1 MEIAF
6 VILAA
11 VVCIL
16 LILVLVKLSG
26 RKADGGDAHLAE
38 ELAAEKA
45 KTDLQAQAIQRLQ
58 AEKNDLQEKM
68 DGRNADLAAA
78 RTLNSELERQLACQ
92 KEELA
97 RMNEKLKAEFQ
108 NIATMVTAA
117 STKELSRANTEK
129 LEGILNP
136 FAEKLNELK
145 QQVSDAYDKESR
157 DKAGLREEI
166 KQLMELNKQMSED
179 AVDLTRALKG
189 DAKTQGNWGELVL
202 ERVLDLA
209 GLVKGIEYDRE
220 VAIENGKYRPDVV
233 VHLPEDKHIIVDSK
247 VSLTAY
253 ERMVNSDD
261 PQEFQ
266 RLQKEHVNSI
276 KKHIDELNAKNY
288 QNLKAFDTPNF
299 VLMFIPV
306 ESSFS
311 TAVQIDQSLYNY
323 ALQRNVVMVTPST
336 LLATLRTVASIWQH
350 EKQNRNTLEIARMSG
365 RLYDKLCGF
374 ISDMEKI
381 DKALKSAQSSY
392 NDAVSKL
399 STGTGNAIAT
409 AEKIK
414 KLGAKTTKSISS
426 DYLLTEEGEELDAL
440 PEAKKDEV

>member
-1 MEIAF
+1 MEIVF
-6 VILAA
+6 VFLGAG
-11 VVCIL
+11 VCIL

-26 RKADGGDAHLAE
+26 RKADGGHAHLAE

-45 KTDLQAQAIQRLQ
+45 KTGLQAQAIQRLQ

-78 RTLNSELERQLACQ
+78 RTLNSELERQLASQ
-92 KEELA
+92 KEEFA
-97 RMNEKLKAEFQ
+97 KMNEKLKAEFQ

-136 FAEKLNELK
+136 FAEKLNDLK
-145 QQVSDAYDKESR
+145 RQVSDAYDKESR

-189 DAKTQGNWGELVL
+189 DSKTQGNWGELVL

-209 GLVKGIEYDRE
+209 GLEKGVEYDRE

-311 TAVQIDQSLYNY
+311 AAVQIDQSLYNY

-365 RLYDKLCGF
+365 KLYDKLCGF
-374 ISDMEKI
+374 LSDMEKI

-399 STGTGNAIAT
+399 STGTGNAIIT

-426 DYLLTEEGEELDAL
+426 DYLLAEEGEDQEAL
-440 PEAKKDEV
+440 PEATEDEA

>member
-1 MEIAF
+1 
-6 VILAA
+6 
-11 VVCIL
+11 
-16 LILVLVKLSG
+16 
-26 RKADGGDAHLAE
+26 
-38 ELAAEKA
+38 
-45 KTDLQAQAIQRLQ
+45 
-58 AEKNDLQEKM
+58 
-68 DGRNADLAAA
+68 
-78 RTLNSELERQLACQ
+78 
-92 KEELA
+92 
-97 RMNEKLKAEFQ
+97 MNEKLKAEFQ

-117 STKELSRANTEK
+117 SAKELSRTNTEK
-129 LEGILNP
+129 LEGILSP

-311 TAVQIDQSLYNY
+311 TAVQIDKSLYNY

>member
-6 VILAA
+6 VILASA
-11 VVCIL
+11 ACIL
-16 LILVLVKLSG
+16 LVLVLVKLSVG
-26 RKADGGDAHLAE
+26 KSNGDDAHLAAN
-38 ELAAEKA
+38 LVAEKA
-45 KTDLQAQAIQRLQ
+45 KSDLQAQTIMRLQ
-58 AEKNDLQEKM
+58 AEKNDLQAKM
-68 DGRNADLAAA
+68 DGRTADLAAA
-78 RTLNSELERQLACQ
+78 KTLNSELERQLACQ

-117 STKELSRANTEK
+117 SAKELSRTNTEK
-129 LEGILNP
+129 LEGILSP

-220 VAIENGKYRPDVV
+220 VALENGKYRPDVV

-311 TAVQIDQSLYNY
+311 TAVQIDKSLYNY

>member
-1 MEIAF
+1 MEIVF

-16 LILVLVKLSG
+16 LVLVLVKLSG

-45 KTDLQAQAIQRLQ
+45 KTGLQAQAIQRLQ
-58 AEKNDLQEKM
+58 AEKDDLQEKM

-78 RTLNSELERQLACQ
+78 RTLNSELERQLASQ
-92 KEELA
+92 KEEFA
-97 RMNEKLKAEFQ
+97 KMNEKLKAEFQ

-136 FAEKLNELK
+136 FAEKLNDLK
-145 QQVSDAYDKESR
+145 KQVSDAYDKESR

-189 DAKTQGNWGELVL
+189 DSKTQGNWGELVL

-209 GLVKGIEYDRE
+209 GLEKGVEYDRE

-253 ERMVNSDD
+253 ERMVNSDN

-311 TAVQIDQSLYNY
+311 AAVQIDQSLYNY

-365 RLYDKLCGF
+365 KLYDKLCGF
-374 ISDMEKI
+374 LSDMEKI

-399 STGTGNAIAT
+399 STGTGNAIIT

-426 DYLLTEEGEELDAL
+426 DYLLTEEGEDLEAL
-440 PEAKKDEV
+440 PEATEDEA

>member
-1 MEIAF
+1 MEIVF

-78 RTLNSELERQLACQ
+78 RTLNSELERQLASQ
-92 KEELA
+92 KEEFA
-97 RMNEKLKAEFQ
+97 KMNEKLKAEFQ

-129 LEGILNP
+129 LEGILTP
-136 FAEKLNELK
+136 FAQKLNDLK

-189 DAKTQGNWGELVL
+189 DSKTQGNWGELVL

-209 GLVKGIEYDRE
+209 GLEKGVEYDRE

-233 VHLPEDKHIIVDSK
+233 VHLPEDKHIVVDSK

-311 TAVQIDQSLYNY
+311 AAVQIDQSLYNY

-365 RLYDKLCGF
+365 KLYDKLCGF
-374 ISDMEKI
+374 LSDMEKI

-399 STGTGNAIAT
+399 STGTGNAIIT

-426 DYLLTEEGEELDAL
+426 DYLLTEEGEDLEAL
-440 PEAKKDEV
+440 PEATEDEA

>member
-1 MEIAF
+1 MEIVF

-16 LILVLVKLSG
+16 LVLVLVKLSG

-45 KTDLQAQAIQRLQ
+45 KTDLQAQVIQRLQ

-78 RTLNSELERQLACQ
+78 RTLNSELERQLASQ
-92 KEELA
+92 KEEFA
-97 RMNEKLKAEFQ
+97 KMNEKLKAEFQ

-136 FAEKLNELK
+136 FAEKLSELK

-189 DAKTQGNWGELVL
+189 DSKTQGNWGELVL

-209 GLVKGIEYDRE
+209 GLEKGVEYDRE

-311 TAVQIDQSLYNY
+311 AAVQIDQSLYNY

-365 RLYDKLCGF
+365 KLYDKLCGF
-374 ISDMEKI
+374 LSDMEKI
-381 DKALKSAQSSY
+381 DRALKSAQSSY

-399 STGTGNAIAT
+399 STGTGNAIIT

-426 DYLLTEEGEELDAL
+426 DYLLTEEGEDLEAL
-440 PEAKKDEV
+440 PEATEDEA

>member
-1 MEIAF
+1 MEIVF

-78 RTLNSELERQLACQ
+78 RTLNSELERQIASQ
-92 KEELA
+92 KEEFA
-97 RMNEKLKAEFQ
+97 KMNEKLKAEFQ

-136 FAEKLNELK
+136 FAEKLNDLK

-189 DAKTQGNWGELVL
+189 DSKTQGNWGELVL

-209 GLVKGIEYDRE
+209 GLEKGVEYDRE

-233 VHLPEDKHIIVDSK
+233 VHLPDDKHIIVDSK

-311 TAVQIDQSLYNY
+311 AAVQIDQSLYNY

-365 RLYDKLCGF
+365 KLYDKLCGF
-374 ISDMEKI
+374 LSDMEKI

-399 STGTGNAIAT
+399 STGTGNAIIT

-426 DYLLTEEGEELDAL
+426 DYLLTEEGEDQEAL
-440 PEAKKDEV
+440 PEAKEDEA

>member
-1 MEIAF
+1 MEIVF

-45 KTDLQAQAIQRLQ
+45 KTGLQAQAIQRLQ

-78 RTLNSELERQLACQ
+78 RTLNSELERQLASQ
-92 KEELA
+92 KEEFA
-97 RMNEKLKAEFQ
+97 KMNEKLKAEFQ

-136 FAEKLNELK
+136 FAEKLNDLK
-145 QQVSDAYDKESR
+145 KQVSDAYDKESR

-189 DAKTQGNWGELVL
+189 DSKTQGNWGELVL

-209 GLVKGIEYDRE
+209 GLEKGVEYDRE

-261 PQEFQ
+261 TQEFQ

-311 TAVQIDQSLYNY
+311 AAVQIDQSLYNY

-365 RLYDKLCGF
+365 KLYDKLCGF
-374 ISDMEKI
+374 LSDMEKI

-399 STGTGNAIAT
+399 STGTGNAIIT

-426 DYLLTEEGEELDAL
+426 DYLLAEEGEDQEAL
-440 PEAKKDEV
+440 PEATEDEA

>member
-1 MEIAF
+1 MEIVF

-45 KTDLQAQAIQRLQ
+45 KTDLQAQVIQRLQ

-78 RTLNSELERQLACQ
+78 RTLNSELERQIASQ
-92 KEELA
+92 KEEFA
-97 RMNEKLKAEFQ
+97 KMNEKLKAEFQ

-136 FAEKLNELK
+136 FAEKLNDLK
-145 QQVSDAYDKESR
+145 KQVSDAYDKESR

-189 DAKTQGNWGELVL
+189 DSKTQGNWGELVL

-209 GLVKGIEYDRE
+209 GLEKGVEYDRE

-311 TAVQIDQSLYNY
+311 AAVQIDQSLYNY

-365 RLYDKLCGF
+365 KLYDKLCGF
-374 ISDMEKI
+374 LSDMEKI
-381 DKALKSAQSSY
+381 DRALKSAQSSY

-399 STGTGNAIAT
+399 STGTGNAIIT

-426 DYLLTEEGEELDAL
+426 DYLLAEEGEDLEAL
-440 PEAKKDEV
+440 PEATEDEA

>member
-1 MEIAF
+1 MEIVF

-16 LILVLVKLSG
+16 LVLVLVKLSG

-45 KTDLQAQAIQRLQ
+45 KSDLQAKAIERLQ

-78 RTLNSELERQLACQ
+78 RTLNSELERQLASQ
-92 KEELA
+92 KEEFA
-97 RMNEKLKAEFQ
+97 KMNEKLKTEFQ

-136 FAEKLNELK
+136 FAEKLSELK

-166 KQLMELNKQMSED
+166 KQLMKLNKQMSED

-189 DAKTQGNWGELVL
+189 DSKTQGNWGELVL

-209 GLVKGIEYDRE
+209 GLEKGVEYDRE

-233 VHLPEDKHIIVDSK
+233 VHLPDDKHIIVDSK

-311 TAVQIDQSLYNY
+311 AAVQIDQSLYNY

-365 RLYDKLCGF
+365 KLYDKLCGF
-374 ISDMEKI
+374 LSDMEKI

-399 STGTGNAIAT
+399 STGTGNAIIT

-426 DYLLTEEGEELDAL
+426 DYLLTEEGEEPEAL
-440 PEAKKDEV
+440 PEAKEDEA

>member
-1 MEIAF
+1 MRKSTF
-6 VILAA
+6 
-11 VVCIL
+11 
-16 LILVLVKLSG
+16 LILVLV
-26 RKADGGDAHLAE
+26 
-38 ELAAEKA
+38 AA
-45 KTDLQAQAIQRLQ
+45 
-58 AEKNDLQEKM
+58 
-68 DGRNADLAAA
+68 
-78 RTLNSELERQLACQ
+78 C
-92 KEELA
+92 
-97 RMNEKLKAEFQ
+97 
-108 NIATMVTAA
+108 
-117 STKELSRANTEK
+117 
-129 LEGILNP
+129 
-136 FAEKLNELK
+136 
-145 QQVSDAYDKESR
+145 
-157 DKAGLREEI
+157 
-166 KQLMELNKQMSED
+166 
-179 AVDLTRALKG
+179 
-189 DAKTQGNWGELVL
+189 
-202 ERVLDLA
+202 
-209 GLVKGIEYDRE
+209 
-220 VAIENGKYRPDVV
+220 
-233 VHLPEDKHIIVDSK
+233 
-247 VSLTAY
+247 LTAKAQDEKFKALFMY
-253 ERMVNSDD
+253 NFTKYIEW
-261 PQEFQ
+261 PQSKQTGDF
-266 RLQKEHVNSI
+266 VIGVVGGSPI
-276 KKHIDELNAKNY
+276 IDELNAKNY

-311 TAVQIDQSLYNY
+311 TAVQIDKSLYNY

>member
-6 VILAA
+6 VILASA
-11 VVCIL
+11 ACIL
-16 LILVLVKLSG
+16 LVLVLVKLSVG
-26 RKADGGDAHLAE
+26 KLNGDDAHLAAN
-38 ELAAEKA
+38 LAAEKA
-45 KTDLQAQAIQRLQ
+45 KSDLQAQTIMRLQ
-58 AEKNDLQEKM
+58 AEKNDLQAKM
-68 DGRNADLAAA
+68 DGRTADLAAA
-78 RTLNSELERQLACQ
+78 KTLNSELERQLACQ

-117 STKELSRANTEK
+117 SAKELSRTNTEK
-129 LEGILNP
+129 LEGILSP

-311 TAVQIDQSLYNY
+311 TAVQIDKSLYNY

-399 STGTGNAIAT
+399 SSGTGNAIAT

>member
-1 MEIAF
+1 MEIVF

-11 VVCIL
+11 IVCIL

-45 KTDLQAQAIQRLQ
+45 KTDLQAQVIQRLQ

-78 RTLNSELERQLACQ
+78 RTLNSELERQLASQ
-92 KEELA
+92 KEEFA
-97 RMNEKLKAEFQ
+97 KMNEKLKAEFQ

-136 FAEKLNELK
+136 FAEKLNDLK
-145 QQVSDAYDKESR
+145 KQVSDAYDKESR

-189 DAKTQGNWGELVL
+189 DSKTQGNWGELVL

-209 GLVKGIEYDRE
+209 GLEKGVEYDRE

-233 VHLPEDKHIIVDSK
+233 VHLPDDKHIIVDSK

-311 TAVQIDQSLYNY
+311 AAVQIDQSLYNY

-365 RLYDKLCGF
+365 KLYDKLCGF
-374 ISDMEKI
+374 LSDMEKI
-381 DKALKSAQSSY
+381 DRALKSAQSSY

-399 STGTGNAIAT
+399 STGTGNAIIT

-426 DYLLTEEGEELDAL
+426 DYLLTEEGEDQEAL
-440 PEAKKDEV
+440 PEAKEDEA

>member
-1 MEIAF
+1 MEIAI
-6 VILAA
+6 VILVI

-16 LILVLVKLSG
+16 LVLVLVKLSVK
-26 RKADGGDAHLAE
+26 RADGDDSHLAAD
-38 ELAAEKA
+38 LAAEKA
-45 KTDLQAQAIQRLQ
+45 KSDLQAQAIMRLQ
-58 AEKNDLQEKM
+58 AEKNDLQEKV
-68 DGRNADLAAA
+68 DGSIAELAAA
-78 RTLNSELERQLACQ
+78 KTLNSELERQLASQ

-97 RMNEKLKAEFQ
+97 SLNGKLKAEFQ

-129 LEGILNP
+129 LEGILTP

-189 DAKTQGNWGELVL
+189 DSKTQGNWGELVL

-209 GLVKGIEYDRE
+209 GLVKGVEYDRE

-253 ERMVNSDD
+253 VRMVNSDD

-276 KKHIDELNAKNY
+276 KKRIDELNAKNY

-311 TAVQIDQSLYNY
+311 TAVQIDKSLYNY

-365 RLYDKLCGF
+365 KLYDKLCGF

-392 NDAVSKL
+392 SEAISKL
-399 STGTGNAIAT
+399 STGTGNAIVT

-426 DYLLTEEGEELDAL
+426 DYLLMEEGEEQDAL
-440 PEAKKDEV
+440 PEAKEDEA

>member
-1 MEIAF
+1 MEIVF

-11 VVCIL
+11 IVCIL

-78 RTLNSELERQLACQ
+78 RTLNSELERQLASQ
-92 KEELA
+92 KEEFA
-97 RMNEKLKAEFQ
+97 KMNEKLKAEFQ

-136 FAEKLNELK
+136 FAEKLNDLK
-145 QQVSDAYDKESR
+145 KQVSDAYDKESR

-189 DAKTQGNWGELVL
+189 DSKTQGNWGELVL

-209 GLVKGIEYDRE
+209 GLEKGVEYDRE

-311 TAVQIDQSLYNY
+311 AAVQIDQSLYNY

-365 RLYDKLCGF
+365 KLYDKLCGF
-374 ISDMEKI
+374 LSDMEKI

-399 STGTGNAIAT
+399 STGTGNAIIT

-426 DYLLTEEGEELDAL
+426 DYLLTEEGEDREAL
-440 PEAKKDEV
+440 PEATEDEA

>member
-1 MEIAF
+1 MEILF

-11 VVCIL
+11 IVCIL

-45 KTDLQAQAIQRLQ
+45 KTGLQAQAIQRLQ
-58 AEKNDLQEKM
+58 AEKNDLQAKM
-68 DGRNADLAAA
+68 DGRTADLAAA
-78 RTLNSELERQLACQ
+78 KTLNSELERQLACQ

-136 FAEKLNELK
+136 FAEKLNDLK
-145 QQVSDAYDKESR
+145 KQVSDAYDKESR

-189 DAKTQGNWGELVL
+189 DSKTQGNWGELVL

-209 GLVKGIEYDRE
+209 GLEKGVEYDRE

-311 TAVQIDQSLYNY
+311 AAVQIDQSLYNY

-365 RLYDKLCGF
+365 KLYDKLCGF
-374 ISDMEKI
+374 LSDMEKI

-399 STGTGNAIAT
+399 STGTGNAIIT

-426 DYLLTEEGEELDAL
+426 DYLLTEEGEDLEAL
-440 PEAKKDEV
+440 PEAKEDEA

>member
-1 MEIAF
+1 M
-6 VILAA
+6 
-11 VVCIL
+11 
-16 LILVLVKLSG
+16 SG

-45 KTDLQAQAIQRLQ
+45 KTGLQAQAIQRLQ
-58 AEKNDLQEKM
+58 AEKNDLQAKM
-68 DGRNADLAAA
+68 DGRTADLAAA
-78 RTLNSELERQLACQ
+78 KTLNSELERQLACQ

-136 FAEKLNELK
+136 FAEKLNDLK
-145 QQVSDAYDKESR
+145 KQVSDAYDKESR

-189 DAKTQGNWGELVL
+189 DSKTQGNWGELVL

-209 GLVKGIEYDRE
+209 GLEKGVEYDRE

-311 TAVQIDQSLYNY
+311 AAVQIDQSLYNY

-365 RLYDKLCGF
+365 KLYDKLCGF
-374 ISDMEKI
+374 LSDMEKI

-399 STGTGNAIAT
+399 STGTGNAIIT

-426 DYLLTEEGEELDAL
+426 DYLLTEEGEDLEAL
-440 PEAKKDEV
+440 PEAKEDEA

>member
-6 VILAA
+6 VILASA
-11 VVCIL
+11 ACIL
-16 LILVLVKLSG
+16 LVLVLVKLSVG
-26 RKADGGDAHLAE
+26 KLNGDDAHLAAN
-38 ELAAEKA
+38 LAAEKA
-45 KTDLQAQAIQRLQ
+45 KSDLQAQTIMRLQ
-58 AEKNDLQEKM
+58 AEKNDLQAKM
-68 DGRNADLAAA
+68 DGRTADLAAA
-78 RTLNSELERQLACQ
+78 KTLNSELERQLACQ

-117 STKELSRANTEK
+117 SAKELSRTNTEK
-129 LEGILNP
+129 LEGILSP

-209 GLVKGIEYDRE
+209 GLEKGIEYDRE

-311 TAVQIDQSLYNY
+311 AAVQIDQSLYNY

-365 RLYDKLCGF
+365 KLYDKLCGF
-374 ISDMEKI
+374 LSDMEKI
-381 DKALKSAQSSY
+381 DRALKSAQSSY
-392 NDAVSKL
+392 NDAFSKL

-426 DYLLTEEGEELDAL
+426 DYLLTEEGEDQEAL
-440 PEAKKDEV
+440 PEAKKEEV

>member
-6 VILAA
+6 IILAA
-11 VVCIL
+11 AVCIL
-16 LILVLVKLSG
+16 LVLILVKLSVK
-26 RKADGGDAHLAE
+26 KADGDDAHLASD
-38 ELAAEKA
+38 LAAEKA
-45 KTDLQAQAIQRLQ
+45 KSGMQAQTILQLQ
-58 AEKNDLQEKM
+58 AEKNDLQAKM
-68 DGRNADLAAA
+68 DASTSDCAAA
-78 RTLNSELERQLACQ
+78 KTRNLELERQLASQ

-97 RMNEKLKAEFQ
+97 KMNEKLKTEFQ
-108 NIATMVTAA
+108 NIATMVTAESA
-117 STKELSRANTEK
+117 KELSRTNTEK
-129 LEGILNP
+129 LEGILTP

-145 QQVSDAYDKESR
+145 QQVSDAYDKENR

-209 GLVKGIEYDRE
+209 GLEKGVEYDRE

-311 TAVQIDQSLYNY
+311 AAVQIDKSLYNY

-365 RLYDKLCGF
+365 KLYDKLCGF

-399 STGTGNAIAT
+399 STGTGNAIIT

-414 KLGAKTTKSISS
+414 KLGAKTTKSISP
-426 DYLLTEEGEELDAL
+426 DYLLTEEGEALSSL
-440 PEAKKDEV
+440 PEAKEDEV

>member
-1 MEIAF
+1 MEIVF

-11 VVCIL
+11 IVCIL

-78 RTLNSELERQLACQ
+78 RTLNSELERQLASQ
-92 KEELA
+92 KEEFA
-97 RMNEKLKAEFQ
+97 KMNEKLKAEFQ

-117 STKELSRANTEK
+117 STKELSMANTEK

-136 FAEKLNELK
+136 FAEKLNDLK
-145 QQVSDAYDKESR
+145 KQVSDAYDKESR

-189 DAKTQGNWGELVL
+189 DSKTQGNWGELVL

-209 GLVKGIEYDRE
+209 GLEKGVEYDRE

-311 TAVQIDQSLYNY
+311 AAVQIDQSLYNY

-365 RLYDKLCGF
+365 KLYDKLCGF
-374 ISDMEKI
+374 LSDMEKI
-381 DKALKSAQSSY
+381 DRALKSAQSSY

-399 STGTGNAIAT
+399 STGTGNAIIT

-426 DYLLTEEGEELDAL
+426 DYLLAEEGEDQEAL
-440 PEAKKDEV
+440 PEATEDEA

>member
-1 MEIAF
+1 MEIVF

-16 LILVLVKLSG
+16 LVLVLVKLSG

-45 KTDLQAQAIQRLQ
+45 KTGLQAQAIQRLQ
-58 AEKNDLQEKM
+58 AEKDDLQEKM

-78 RTLNSELERQLACQ
+78 RTLNSELERQLASQ
-92 KEELA
+92 KEEFA
-97 RMNEKLKAEFQ
+97 KMNEKLKAEFQ

-136 FAEKLNELK
+136 FAEKLNDLK
-145 QQVSDAYDKESR
+145 KQVSDAYDKESR
-157 DKAGLREEI
+157 DKSGLREEI

-189 DAKTQGNWGELVL
+189 DSKTQGNWGELVL

-209 GLVKGIEYDRE
+209 GLEKGVEYDRE

-253 ERMVNSDD
+253 ERMVNSDN

-311 TAVQIDQSLYNY
+311 AAVQIDQSLYNY

-365 RLYDKLCGF
+365 KLYDKLCGF
-374 ISDMEKI
+374 LSDMEKI
-381 DKALKSAQSSY
+381 DRALKSAQSSY

-399 STGTGNAIAT
+399 STGTGNAIIT

-426 DYLLTEEGEELDAL
+426 DYLLTEEGEDLEAL
-440 PEAKKDEV
+440 PEATEDEA

>member
-1 MEIAF
+1 MEIVF

-45 KTDLQAQAIQRLQ
+45 KTGLQAQAIQRLQ

-78 RTLNSELERQLACQ
+78 RTLNSELERQLASQ
-92 KEELA
+92 KEEFA
-97 RMNEKLKAEFQ
+97 KMNEKLKAEFQ
-108 NIATMVTAA
+108 NISTMVTAA

-136 FAEKLNELK
+136 FAEKLNDLK
-145 QQVSDAYDKESR
+145 KQVSDAYDKESR

-189 DAKTQGNWGELVL
+189 DSKTQGNWGELVL

-209 GLVKGIEYDRE
+209 GLEKGVEYDRE

-311 TAVQIDQSLYNY
+311 AAVQIDQSLYNY

-365 RLYDKLCGF
+365 KLYDKLCGF
-374 ISDMEKI
+374 LSDMEKI

-399 STGTGNAIAT
+399 STGTGNAIIT

-426 DYLLTEEGEELDAL
+426 DYLLTEEGEDLEAL
-440 PEAKKDEV
+440 PEATEDEA

>member
-1 MEIAF
+1 
-6 VILAA
+6 
-11 VVCIL
+11 
-16 LILVLVKLSG
+16 
-26 RKADGGDAHLAE
+26 
-38 ELAAEKA
+38 
-45 KTDLQAQAIQRLQ
+45 
-58 AEKNDLQEKM
+58 
-68 DGRNADLAAA
+68 
-78 RTLNSELERQLACQ
+78 
-92 KEELA
+92 
-97 RMNEKLKAEFQ
+97 MNEKLKAEFQ

-136 FAEKLNELK
+136 FAEKLNDLK
-145 QQVSDAYDKESR
+145 KQVSDAYDKESR

-189 DAKTQGNWGELVL
+189 DSKTQGNWGELVL

-209 GLVKGIEYDRE
+209 GLEKGVEYDRE

-233 VHLPEDKHIIVDSK
+233 VHLPDDKHIIVDSK

-311 TAVQIDQSLYNY
+311 AAVQIDQSLYNY

-365 RLYDKLCGF
+365 KLYDKLCGF

-381 DKALKSAQSSY
+381 DRALKSAQSSY

-399 STGTGNAIAT
+399 STGTGNAIIT

-426 DYLLTEEGEELDAL
+426 DYLLTEEGEDQEAL
-440 PEAKKDEV
+440 PEATEDEA

>member
-6 VILAA
+6 VILASA
-11 VVCIL
+11 ACIL
-16 LILVLVKLSG
+16 LVLVLVKLSVG
-26 RKADGGDAHLAE
+26 KSNRDDAHLAAN
-38 ELAAEKA
+38 LAAEKA
-45 KTDLQAQAIQRLQ
+45 KSDLQAQTIMRLQ
-58 AEKNDLQEKM
+58 AEKNDLQAKM
-68 DGRNADLAAA
+68 DGRTADLAAA
-78 RTLNSELERQLACQ
+78 KTLNSELERQLACQ

-117 STKELSRANTEK
+117 SAKELSRTNTEK
-129 LEGILNP
+129 LEGILSP

-311 TAVQIDQSLYNY
+311 TAVQIDKSLYNY

-374 ISDMEKI
+374 LSDMEKI

-399 STGTGNAIAT
+399 SSGTGNAIAT

-440 PEAKKDEV
+440 PEAKKEEV

>member
-1 MEIAF
+1 MEIVF

-16 LILVLVKLSG
+16 LVLVLVKLSG

-78 RTLNSELERQLACQ
+78 RTLNSELERQIASQ
-92 KEELA
+92 KEEFA
-97 RMNEKLKAEFQ
+97 KMNEKLKSEFQ

-136 FAEKLNELK
+136 FAEKLNDLK
-145 QQVSDAYDKESR
+145 KQVSDAYDKESR

-189 DAKTQGNWGELVL
+189 DSKTQGNWGELVL

-209 GLVKGIEYDRE
+209 GLEKGVEYDRE

-311 TAVQIDQSLYNY
+311 AAVQIDQSLYNY

-365 RLYDKLCGF
+365 KLYDKLCGF
-374 ISDMEKI
+374 LSDMEKI

-399 STGTGNAIAT
+399 STGTGNAIIT

-426 DYLLTEEGEELDAL
+426 DYLLTEEGEDQEAL
-440 PEAKKDEV
+440 PEATEDEA

>member
-6 VILAA
+6 VILASA
-11 VVCIL
+11 ACIL
-16 LILVLVKLSG
+16 LVLVLVKLSVG
-26 RKADGGDAHLAE
+26 KLNGDDAHLAAN
-38 ELAAEKA
+38 LAAEKA
-45 KTDLQAQAIQRLQ
+45 KSDLQAQTIMRLQ
-58 AEKNDLQEKM
+58 AEKNDLQAKM
-68 DGRNADLAAA
+68 DGRTADLAAA
-78 RTLNSELERQLACQ
+78 KTLNSELERQLACQ

-117 STKELSRANTEK
+117 SAKELSRTNTEK
-129 LEGILNP
+129 LEGILSP

-311 TAVQIDQSLYNY
+311 AAVQIDQSLYNY

-365 RLYDKLCGF
+365 KLYDKLCGF

>member
-1 MEIAF
+1 MEIVF

-11 VVCIL
+11 IVCIL

-58 AEKNDLQEKM
+58 SEKDDLQEKM

-78 RTLNSELERQLACQ
+78 RTLNSELERQLASQ
-92 KEELA
+92 KEEFA
-97 RMNEKLKAEFQ
+97 KMNEKLKAEFQ

-136 FAEKLNELK
+136 FAEKLNDLK
-145 QQVSDAYDKESR
+145 KQVSDAYDKESR

-179 AVDLTRALKG
+179 AVDLTRVLKG
-189 DAKTQGNWGELVL
+189 DSKTQGNWGELVL

-209 GLVKGIEYDRE
+209 GLEKGVEYDRE

-311 TAVQIDQSLYNY
+311 AAVQIDQSLYNY

-365 RLYDKLCGF
+365 KLYDKLCGF
-374 ISDMEKI
+374 LSDMEKI

-399 STGTGNAIAT
+399 STGTGNAIIT

-426 DYLLTEEGEELDAL
+426 DYLLTEEGEDLEAL
-440 PEAKKDEV
+440 PEATEDEA

>member
-1 MEIAF
+1 MEIVF

-11 VVCIL
+11 IVCIL

-45 KTDLQAQAIQRLQ
+45 KSDLQAKTIDRLQ
-58 AEKNDLQEKM
+58 SEKDDLQEKM

-78 RTLNSELERQLACQ
+78 RTLNLELERQLASQ
-92 KEELA
+92 KEEFA
-97 RMNEKLKAEFQ
+97 KMNEKLKAEFQ

-136 FAEKLNELK
+136 FAEKLNDLK
-145 QQVSDAYDKESR
+145 KQVSDAYDKESR

-189 DAKTQGNWGELVL
+189 DSKTQGNWGELVL

-209 GLVKGIEYDRE
+209 GLEKGVEYDRE

-311 TAVQIDQSLYNY
+311 AAVQIDQSLYNY

-365 RLYDKLCGF
+365 KLYDKLCGF
-374 ISDMEKI
+374 LSDMEKI
-381 DKALKSAQSSY
+381 DRALKSAQSSY

-399 STGTGNAIAT
+399 STGTGNAIIT

-426 DYLLTEEGEELDAL
+426 DYLLAEEGEDLEAL
-440 PEAKKDEV
+440 PEATEDEA

>member
-1 MEIAF
+1 MEIVF

-11 VVCIL
+11 IVCIL

-78 RTLNSELERQLACQ
+78 RTLNSELERQLASQ
-92 KEELA
+92 KEEFA
-97 RMNEKLKAEFQ
+97 KMNEKLKAEFQ

-136 FAEKLNELK
+136 FAEKLNDLK
-145 QQVSDAYDKESR
+145 RQVSDAYDKESR

-189 DAKTQGNWGELVL
+189 DSKTQGNWGELVL

-209 GLVKGIEYDRE
+209 GLEKGVEYDRE

-311 TAVQIDQSLYNY
+311 AAVQIDQSLYNY

-365 RLYDKLCGF
+365 KLYDKLCGF
-374 ISDMEKI
+374 LSDMEKI
-381 DKALKSAQSSY
+381 DRALKSAQSSY

-399 STGTGNAIAT
+399 STGTGNAIIT

-426 DYLLTEEGEELDAL
+426 DYLLTEEGEDLEAL
-440 PEAKKDEV
+440 PEAKEDEA

>member
-6 VILAA
+6 VILASA
-11 VVCIL
+11 ACIL
-16 LILVLVKLSG
+16 LVLVLVKLSVG
-26 RKADGGDAHLAE
+26 KLNGDDAHLAAN
-38 ELAAEKA
+38 LAAEKA
-45 KTDLQAQAIQRLQ
+45 KSDLQAQTIMRLQ
-58 AEKNDLQEKM
+58 AEKNDLQAKM
-68 DGRNADLAAA
+68 DGRTADLAAA
-78 RTLNSELERQLACQ
+78 KTLNSELERQLACQ

-117 STKELSRANTEK
+117 SAKELSRTNTEK
-129 LEGILNP
+129 LEGILSP

-311 TAVQIDQSLYNY
+311 TAVQIDKSLYNY

-399 STGTGNAIAT
+399 STGTGNAITT

>member
-6 VILAA
+6 VILASA
-11 VVCIL
+11 ACIL
-16 LILVLVKLSG
+16 LVLVLVKLSVG
-26 RKADGGDAHLAE
+26 KSNGDDAHLAAN
-38 ELAAEKA
+38 LAAEKA
-45 KTDLQAQAIQRLQ
+45 KSDLQAQTIMRLQ
-58 AEKNDLQEKM
+58 AEKNDLQAKM
-68 DGRNADLAAA
+68 DGRTADLAAA
-78 RTLNSELERQLACQ
+78 KTLNSELERQLACQ

-117 STKELSRANTEK
+117 SAKELSRTNTEK
-129 LEGILNP
+129 LEGILSP

-311 TAVQIDQSLYNY
+311 TAVQIDKSLYNY

-374 ISDMEKI
+374 ISDMERI

-440 PEAKKDEV
+440 PEAKKEEV

>member
-1 MEIAF
+1 MEIVF

-11 VVCIL
+11 IVCIL

-45 KTDLQAQAIQRLQ
+45 KTGLQAQAIQRLQ

-78 RTLNSELERQLACQ
+78 RTLNSELERQIASQ
-92 KEELA
+92 KEEFA
-97 RMNEKLKAEFQ
+97 KMNEKLKAEFQ

-136 FAEKLNELK
+136 FAEKLNDLK
-145 QQVSDAYDKESR
+145 KQVSDAYDKESR

-189 DAKTQGNWGELVL
+189 DSKTQGNWGELVL

-209 GLVKGIEYDRE
+209 GLEKGVEYDRE

-233 VHLPEDKHIIVDSK
+233 VHLPDDKHIIVDSK

-311 TAVQIDQSLYNY
+311 AAVQIDQSLYNY

-365 RLYDKLCGF
+365 KLYDKLCGF

-381 DKALKSAQSSY
+381 DRALKSAQSSY

-399 STGTGNAIAT
+399 STGTGNAIIT

-426 DYLLTEEGEELDAL
+426 DYLLTEEGEDQEAL
-440 PEAKKDEV
+440 PEATEDEA

>member
-1 MEIAF
+1 MEIVF

-45 KTDLQAQAIQRLQ
+45 KTDLQAQVIQRLQ

-78 RTLNSELERQLACQ
+78 RTLNSELERQLASQ
-92 KEELA
+92 KEEFA
-97 RMNEKLKAEFQ
+97 KMNEKLKAEFQ

-136 FAEKLNELK
+136 FAEKLNDLK

-189 DAKTQGNWGELVL
+189 DSKTQGNWGELVL

-209 GLVKGIEYDRE
+209 GLEKGVEYDRE

-233 VHLPEDKHIIVDSK
+233 VHLPDDKHIIVDSK

-311 TAVQIDQSLYNY
+311 AAVQIDQSLYNY

-365 RLYDKLCGF
+365 KLYDKLCGF

-381 DKALKSAQSSY
+381 DRALKSAQSSY
-392 NDAVSKL
+392 NDAFSKL
-399 STGTGNAIAT
+399 STGTGNAIIT

-426 DYLLTEEGEELDAL
+426 DYLLAEEGEDLEAL
-440 PEAKKDEV
+440 PEATEDEA

>member
-16 LILVLVKLSG
+16 LVLVLVKLSG
-26 RKADGGDAHLAE
+26 RKADGGDAHLAAN
-38 ELAAEKA
+38 LAAEKA
-45 KTDLQAQAIQRLQ
+45 KSDLQAQTIMRLQ
-58 AEKNDLQEKM
+58 AEKNDLQAKM
-68 DGRNADLAAA
+68 DGRTADLAAA
-78 RTLNSELERQLACQ
+78 KTLNSELERQLACQ

-117 STKELSRANTEK
+117 SAKELSRTNTEK
-129 LEGILNP
+129 LEGILSP

-209 GLVKGIEYDRE
+209 GLEKGVEYDRE

-311 TAVQIDQSLYNY
+311 AAVQIDQSLYNY

-365 RLYDKLCGF
+365 KLYDKLCGF

>member
-1 MEIAF
+1 MEIVF

-11 VVCIL
+11 IVCIL

-45 KTDLQAQAIQRLQ
+45 KTGLQAQAIQRLQ

-78 RTLNSELERQLACQ
+78 RTLNSELERQLASQ
-92 KEELA
+92 KEEFA
-97 RMNEKLKAEFQ
+97 KMNEKLKAEFQ

-117 STKELSRANTEK
+117 STKELSRVNTEK

-136 FAEKLNELK
+136 FAEKLSELK

-189 DAKTQGNWGELVL
+189 DSKTQGNWGELVL

-209 GLVKGIEYDRE
+209 GLEKGVEYDRE

-311 TAVQIDQSLYNY
+311 AAVQIDQSLYNY

-365 RLYDKLCGF
+365 KLYDKLCGF
-374 ISDMEKI
+374 LSDMEKI
-381 DKALKSAQSSY
+381 DRALKSAQSSY
-392 NDAVSKL
+392 NDAFSKL
-399 STGTGNAIAT
+399 STGTGNAIIT

-426 DYLLTEEGEELDAL
+426 DYLLTEEGEDLEAL
-440 PEAKKDEV
+440 PEATEDEA

>member
-1 MEIAF
+1 MEIVF

-11 VVCIL
+11 IVCIL

-45 KTDLQAQAIQRLQ
+45 KTDLQAQVIQRLQ

-78 RTLNSELERQLACQ
+78 RTLNSELERQIASQ
-92 KEELA
+92 KEEFA
-97 RMNEKLKAEFQ
+97 KMNEKLKAEFQ

-136 FAEKLNELK
+136 FAEKLNDLK
-145 QQVSDAYDKESR
+145 KQVSDAYDKESR

-189 DAKTQGNWGELVL
+189 DSKTQGNWGELVL

-209 GLVKGIEYDRE
+209 GLEKGVEYDRE

-233 VHLPEDKHIIVDSK
+233 VHLPDDKHIIVDSK

-311 TAVQIDQSLYNY
+311 AAVQIDQSLYNY

-365 RLYDKLCGF
+365 KLYDKLCGF

-381 DKALKSAQSSY
+381 DRALKSAQSSY

-399 STGTGNAIAT
+399 STGTGNAIIT

-426 DYLLTEEGEELDAL
+426 DYLLAEEGEDLEAL
-440 PEAKKDEV
+440 PEATEDEA

>member
-1 MEIAF
+1 MEIVF

-78 RTLNSELERQLACQ
+78 RTLNSELERQLASQ
-92 KEELA
+92 KEEFA
-97 RMNEKLKAEFQ
+97 KMNEKLKAEFQ

-136 FAEKLNELK
+136 FAEKLNDLK
-145 QQVSDAYDKESR
+145 KQVSDAYDKESR

-189 DAKTQGNWGELVL
+189 DSKTQGNWGELVL

-209 GLVKGIEYDRE
+209 GLEKGVEYDRE

-311 TAVQIDQSLYNY
+311 TAVQIDKSLYNY

-365 RLYDKLCGF
+365 KLYDKLCGF
-374 ISDMEKI
+374 LSDMEKI

-392 NDAVSKL
+392 NDAFSKL
-399 STGTGNAIAT
+399 STGTGNAIIT

-426 DYLLTEEGEELDAL
+426 DYLLAEEGEDQEAL
-440 PEAKKDEV
+440 PEAKEDEA

>member
-1 MEIAF
+1 MEIVF

-78 RTLNSELERQLACQ
+78 RTLNSELERQIASQ
-92 KEELA
+92 KEEFA
-97 RMNEKLKAEFQ
+97 KMNEKLKAEFQ

-136 FAEKLNELK
+136 FAEKLNDLK

-189 DAKTQGNWGELVL
+189 DSKTQGNWGELVL

-209 GLVKGIEYDRE
+209 GLEKGVEYDRE

-233 VHLPEDKHIIVDSK
+233 VHLPDDKHIIVDSK

-311 TAVQIDQSLYNY
+311 AAVQIDQSLYNY

-350 EKQNRNTLEIARMSG
+350 EKQNRNTSEIARMSG
-365 RLYDKLCGF
+365 KLYDKLCGF
-374 ISDMEKI
+374 LSDMEKI

-399 STGTGNAIAT
+399 STGTGNAIIT

-426 DYLLTEEGEELDAL
+426 DYLLTEEGEDQEAL
-440 PEAKKDEV
+440 PEAKEDEA